1 MQRNSFFKTL
11 PLQLFS
17 KSMERLLKKIL
28 DPSLFAY
35 SQVDILKNVSQI
47 AMNIVENIYLVC

>member
-1 MQRNSFFKTL
+1 MEAH
-11 PLQLFS
+11 PLKLFS